1 MQDAAALVEVE
12 GVRKHFAVREG
23 LFGRARGHWRAV
35 DAVDLRIARGEV
47 LGVVG
52 KSGSGKSTLGRLV
65 LRLLEPSGGR
75 IVFDGIEL
83 THRTPAQIRPLRR
96 RMQMIFQDPYASLD
110 PRMRIGDALFEALR
124 VAAPAPRAAL
134 RSQAAAL
141 LDQVGLPADAM
152 QRYPRAFSGGQ
163 RQRVAIARA
172 LAVRPEFL
180 VADEPVSALDV
191 SIQAGIIAL
200 LQRLRAELHLAM
212 MFISHDLSVVEMLSD
227 RVLVLYLG
235 RAMETGPTAQVFA
248 APRHPYTRALLSAV
262 PGRDRATGRRP
273 FAIAGE
279 VPSPIAPPSGCVFRT
294 RCPFA
299 APACAETVP
308 TLEPVGPAH
317 ASACIRRD
325 AIDLS

>member
-1 MQDAAALVEVE
+1 MQDTAALVEVE
-12 GVRKHFAVREG
+12 GVRKHFAVRES
-23 LFGRARGHWRAV
+23 LFGRARGQLRAV

-110 PRMRIGDALFEALR
+110 PRMQIGDALFEALR
-124 VAAPAPRAAL
+124 VTAPAPRAAL
-134 RSQAAAL
+134 RAQAAAL

-200 LQRLRAELHLAM
+200 LQRLRTELHLAM

-235 RAMETGPTAQVFA
+235 RAMETGADRGGLRRLRA
-248 APRHPYTRALLSAV
+248 IRTR
-262 PGRDRATGRRP
+262 GRCSRRCRAATGRPGGGISRST
-273 FAIAGE
+273 GE
-279 VPSPIAPPSGCVFRT
+279 MPSPIAPPSGCVFRT

-299 APACAETVP
+299 APACRETVP
-308 TLEPVGPAH
+308 MLEPVGPAH
-317 ASACIRRD
+317 RARASAATR
-325 AIDLS
+325 ST